1 MTCISPSHFQ
11 RIALPPLLLALVL
24 CAALPAAAQAPAPAT
39 GAAEPSKSCMTAR
52 KKEDKEQRSL
62 TAANESIVRDR
73 KGRESCSS
81 KSMCARYD
89 SAIADME
96 KKKARHETR
105 LSRFK
110 EDVEKA
116 CKP

>member
-1 MTCISPSHFQ
+1 MTRTPP
-11 RIALPPLLLALVL
+11 RIFPLPTLLLAL
-24 CAALPAAAQAPAPAT
+24 ALSAPLPSAAQAPAPVADM
-39 GAAEPSKSCMTAR
+39 GAAEVSKSCTTAR

-62 TAANESIVRDR
+62 TSANESLAKDR
-73 KGRESCSS
+73 KARESCSS

-89 SAIADME
+89 SAIAAME
-96 KKKARHETR
+96 KRQARHETR

-116 CKP
+116 CKS